1 MFFHIAEENPA
12 LADSRT
18 HLHRMLCCL
27 PADIRHRRTN
37 VSRQAVLRSCAA
49 GFS

>member
-12 LADSRT
+12 L
-18 HLHRMLCCL
+18 
-27 PADIRHRRTN
+27 ADIRHRRTN